1 MSFLEWEVVAA
12 RDHVIG
18 GDHVTSDVGVDQ
30 NLDHQEDLDREVEV
44 DHLQGGEEIREI
56 LEVILDRDI
65 MMIDG
70 EVIIIE
76 DHNEDKDNRKKN
88 NRRDHQ
94 IDHFLF
100 DQ

>member
-12 RDHVIG
+12 PDHVIG

-76 DHNEDKDNRKKN
+76 DHNEDKDNLKKN
-88 NRRDHQ
+88 NHRDHQ

>member
-1 MSFLEWEVVAA
+1 M
-12 RDHVIG
+12 
-18 GDHVTSDVGVDQ
+18 TSDVGVDQ

-76 DHNEDKDNRKKN
+76 DHNEDKDNQKKN

>member
-1 MSFLEWEVVAA
+1 MIGS
-12 RDHVIG
+12 DHEM
-18 GDHVTSDVGVDQ
+18 SDVGVDQ
-30 NLDHQEDLDREVEV
+30 NLDHQEDLDLEVEV
-44 DHLQGGEEIREI
+44 DHLQGEEEIREI
-56 LEVILDRDI
+56 LEVILDRDT
-65 MMIDG
+65 MTIDE

-88 NRRDHQ
+88 NHHDHQ

>member
-1 MSFLEWEVVAA
+1 M
-12 RDHVIG
+12 
-18 GDHVTSDVGVDQ
+18 TSDVGVDQ

>member
-1 MSFLEWEVVAA
+1 M
-12 RDHVIG
+12 
-18 GDHVTSDVGVDQ
+18 TSDVGVDQ

-76 DHNEDKDNRKKN
+76 DHNEDKGNQKKN

-100 DQ
+100 DL

>member
-1 MSFLEWEVVAA
+1 M
-12 RDHVIG
+12 
-18 GDHVTSDVGVDQ
+18 SDVGVDQ
-30 NLDHQEDLDREVEV
+30 NLGHQEDLDLEVEV
-44 DHLQGGEEIREI
+44 DHLQDGEEIREI
-56 LEVILDRDI
+56 LEVIPDRDT
-65 MMIDG
+65 MRIDG

-76 DHNEDKDNRKKN
+76 DHNEDNDNQKKN